1 MVLLRAGRDK
11 DGAELVM
18 TEDYAMQL
26 ARSEYRRL
34 ILEGMGIFLI
44 AEAWGI
50 ERLFV
55 APQRLV
61 ELHRLGS
68 DLPDYMRQD
77 YGLLTEPYVLSE
89 MAKQIREMNIEEE
102 EASCKEES
110 DGRGERRRQPVRQL
124 RQVS

>member
-1 MVLLRAGRDK
+1 
-11 DGAELVM
+11 M
-18 TEDYAMQL
+18 TEDYAMRL

-34 ILEGMGIFLI
+34 ILDGMGIFLI

-68 DLPDYMRQD
+68 DLPDYLRHD

-89 MAKQIREMNIEEE
+89 MAKQIREMGIEEE
-102 EASCKEES
+102 EES
-110 DGRGERRRQPVRQL
+110 NGRGEQRRRPVRQL

>member
-1 MVLLRAGRDK
+1 
-11 DGAELVM
+11 M
-18 TEDYAMQL
+18 TEDYAMRL

-50 ERLFV
+50 ETLIV
-55 APQRLV
+55 APQKLV

-68 DLPDYMRQD
+68 GLPSYLRDG

-89 MAKQIREMNIEEE
+89 MAKQIREMGIEE
-102 EASCKEES
+102 KEEES
-110 DGRGERRRQPVRQL
+110 NGRGERGRRPVRQL

>member
-1 MVLLRAGRDK
+1 
-11 DGAELVM
+11 M
-18 TEDYAMQL
+18 TEDYAMRL

-50 ERLFV
+50 ETLIV
-55 APQRLV
+55 APQKLV

-68 DLPDYMRQD
+68 DLPSYLRNG

-89 MAKQIREMNIEEE
+89 MAKQIREMGVEEE
-102 EASCKEES
+102 EES
-110 DGRGERRRQPVRQL
+110 NGRGEQGRRQVCQL